1 MRSQTLWWRRC
12 MRTSAFNPSGE
23 GGQDGA
29 AGVGHA
35 RLQQVAGAKHA
46 TKRTPR
52 PWSHMLRI
60 CTSVPHTP
68 YFPPWLRRL
77 WGHTWPGH
85 FLPSDRVGHWSDKMG
100 APYGP
105 ASMEFDQVA
114 PKLPNDGW
122 R

>member
-1 MRSQTLWWRRC
+1 MRSQTLWWRRY

-23 GGQDGA
+23 GGQDGV
-29 AGVGHA
+29 AGTGHEG
-35 RLQQVAGAKHA
+35 LQQVAGARHL
-46 TKRTPR
+46 TKRTPHAYV
-52 PWSHMLRI
+52 PLHPD
-60 CTSVPHTP
+60 TSVSHTL
-68 YFPPWLRRL
+68 YLPPLLRRL

-100 APYGP
+100 APYGL